1 MAFNAAPS
9 GYFAN
14 IDLATGIGGTSGV
27 FIPYGDFE
35 SFSSSTTGDVREF
48 VYSFVE
54 KLADTWLAL
63 PTADRSSKMV
73 ISRSAT
79 VVDDNTLRKTYTIRM
94 DLNVGTMDVAD
105 ES

>member
-14 IDLATGIGGTSGV
+14 IDLETGIGGTSGV
-27 FIPYGDFE
+27 FIPYSDFE
-35 SFSSSTTGDVREF
+35 SFSTSTTGDVREF
-48 VYSFVE
+48 VYSFIE

-63 PTADRSSKMV
+63 PTADRSNKMV
-73 ISRSAT
+73 IARSAT

-94 DLNVGTMDVAD
+94 DLNVGTMDVAN